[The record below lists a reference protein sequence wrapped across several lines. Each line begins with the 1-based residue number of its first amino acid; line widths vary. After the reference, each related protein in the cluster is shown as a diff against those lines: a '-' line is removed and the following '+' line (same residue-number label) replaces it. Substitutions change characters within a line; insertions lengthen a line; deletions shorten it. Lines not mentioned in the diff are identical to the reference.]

1 MPSITTSAV
10 AGSRVRRTVLAVAK
24 PIAFAVLLWL
34 ASAAGAVPI
43 PGTPVPITLQTFVV
57 MVAALT
63 MDWRQAGAAVA
74 LYLAAGAAGLPVFA
88 GGSSTA
94 ALFGPSAGFLIGFL
108 PGVIVTAWL
117 KGSSRRAIAAH
128 HAAGSSTP
136 TAFTASTARSIAA
149 YAAPGSDD
157 AADRTDLAASVADA
171 AASRPIVFALTFLRY
186 FAAAMVGCVA
196 VVYVFGFAVQAALT
210 GAPLPAIILASVPFI
225 IGDVVKSFVAS
236 LTVSVAVALRR

>member
-10 AGSRVRRTVLAVAK
+10 AGSRARRTVLAVAK

-94 ALFGPSAGFLIGFL
+94 ALFGPSAGFLLGFL

-117 KGSSRRAIAAH
+117 KGASRRTVAAH
-128 HAAGSSTP
+128 HAAAGS
-136 TAFTASTARSIAA
+136 ADIA
-149 YAAPGSDD
+149 D
-157 AADRTDLAASVADA
+157 AADRADLAASVADA
-171 AASRPIVFALTFLRY
+171 AASRPLVFALTFLRY

-210 GAPLPAIILASVPFI
+210 GAPLPAIILASMPFI
-225 IGDVVKSFVAS
+225 IGDVVKSAVAS
-236 LTVSVAVALRR
+236 LTVAAAVALHR